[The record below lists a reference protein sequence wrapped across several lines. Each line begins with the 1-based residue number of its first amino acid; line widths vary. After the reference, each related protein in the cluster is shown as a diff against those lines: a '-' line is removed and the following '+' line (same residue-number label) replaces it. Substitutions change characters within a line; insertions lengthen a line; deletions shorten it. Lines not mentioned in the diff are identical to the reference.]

1 MAFNLGDYVT
11 VNERLI
17 MALKVHPKLR
27 IQETSATVEQYGNA
41 TVLICTVTVWRDE
54 TDPLPVIASAQESLP
69 GITPFTRQSERMVGF
84 TSALGRALG
93 YMGFGIDKS
102 IASAHEVQAR
112 QQPTE
117 PIEDPFPTTP
127 EDENRLAM
135 RRIVEAETNKKK
147 AAAANGPITD
157 PQKKMIKIQAG
168 KAGLTDDQSLWLL
181 CQDVLNKEVASL
193 QQLTK
198 FEASKIIEELLKLA
212 ADRQREATD
221 PF

>member
-69 GITPFTRQSERMVGF
+69 GTTPFTRQSERMVGF

-117 PIEDPFPTTP
+117 PVEDLFPTTP